1 MAVTPSGIFSIQ
13 LSILRT
19 MISQSSSF
27 QTWTGTANA
36 AAALARI
43 YFEAQDDSSVVR
55 PFALVFMGNEYVQ
68 QSIAGGASQVFQP
81 SGQLV
86 MMLEDAVAPGN
97 AASHADAYFAFA
109 NELGD
114 LIEDLMA
121 LGGTDSLLSFE
132 SIALTGGPG
141 RTEKNDRVSLGDNYT
156 ASFNVNWEI

>member
-19 MISQSSSF
+19 MISQSTSF

-36 AAALARI
+36 TAALARI
-43 YFEAQDDSSVVR
+43 YFEAQDDASIAR
-55 PFALVFMGNEYVQ
+55 PFSLVFMGNEYVQ

-86 MMLEDAVAPGN
+86 MMFEDAVAPGN
-97 AASHADAYFAFA
+97 AGSEADSYFAFA
-109 NELGD
+109 NEIGD
-114 LIEDLMA
+114 VIDDLLA

-132 SIALTGGPG
+132 SIALTGGPS
-141 RTEKNDRVSLGDNYT
+141 RSEKNDKVSLGDIYT